1 MELSLAGINKEEGAY
16 MRHDRPPTLTEIRLK
31 EANKNL
37 LDTQELTAS
46 LFEENANLKS
56 QLLVTQ
62 TIVTTL
68 TEGGTV

>member
-1 MELSLAGINKEEGAY
+1 

-37 LDTQELTAS
+37 LDTQ
-46 LFEENANLKS
+46 
-56 QLLVTQ
+56 

>member
-1 MELSLAGINKEEGAY
+1 

-31 EANKNL
+31 ETTTKL
-37 LDTQELTAS
+37 LDTQELTAA
-46 LFEENANLKS
+46 LFEENANLKN
-56 QLLVTQ
+56 QLLDTQ